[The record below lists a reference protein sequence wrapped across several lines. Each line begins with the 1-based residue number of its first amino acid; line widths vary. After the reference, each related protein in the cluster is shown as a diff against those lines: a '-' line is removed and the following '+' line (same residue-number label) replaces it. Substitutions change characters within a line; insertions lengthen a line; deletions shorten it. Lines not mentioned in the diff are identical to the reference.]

1 MQRTLALLLAIMG
14 LAATTILLEGCSTAP
29 PTKEEREAVNYGP
42 KPDNVEQIVRDY
54 LRYRLNDPTA
64 AIIEF
69 KAGPTQLYQK
79 DTVIRDLQFGWAVC
93 AMINDKNS
101 RGAYDGFTPGVY
113 FIRNGKIIARNGGP
127 DDGPIGAK
135 YARDQCKELG
145 YVVP

>member
-1 MQRTLALLLAIMG
+1 MQRTLASLLVALALGATTALLA
-14 LAATTILLEGCSTAP
+14 GCSTAP
-29 PTKEEREAVNYGP
+29 PTKEERESVNYGP
-42 KPDNVEQIVRDY
+42 KPDNFEHIVRDH

-93 AMINDKNS
+93 AMINDRNA

-113 FIRNGKIIARNGGP
+113 FIRNGKVVARNGGP
-127 DDGPIGAK
+127 DDGPVGAK

-145 YVVP
+145 YTVP